1 MKKFLSAL
9 LVLCLLAAAAPYAQ
23 AVSAQVNGVAVSG
36 ATLYN
41 GSTYV
46 PIRALSQKLRT
57 DASVSW
63 EGGQAVVSASN
74 LSITARPGA
83 LYIEA
88 NGRLLFAP
96 DGVRLVNGTTLVPIR
111 TLAKAFGASVSWNAA
126 AQRADVAGGNGTI
139 SAGSTFYNSD
149 SVYWLSRIINAESE
163 GEPLRGKIA
172 VGNVILNRVDSPDFP
187 NSIYGVIFDTKWGV
201 QFTPVSNGTINNAPS
216 AESIIAAKLCLD
228 GANTAG
234 NSLFFFNAALATST
248 WIARS
253 RSHVT
258 TIGNHQFYA

>member
-1 MKKFLSAL
+1 MKKILAAL
-9 LVLCLLAAAAPYAQ
+9 LVLCLLTFALPVAQ
-23 AVSAQVNGVAVSG
+23 AVSVQVNGAAASG

-41 GSTYV
+41 GTTYV
-46 PIRALSQKLRT
+46 PLRALSQKLRP

-63 EGGQAVVSASN
+63 EGGQAFVRASN
-74 LSITARPGA
+74 LTISARPGA

-96 DGVRLVNGTTLVPIR
+96 DGVRLVGGTTLVPIR

-126 AQRADVAGGNGTI
+126 AQRASVASGSGTI
-139 SAGSTFYNSD
+139 SSGDTFYNSD
-149 SVYWLSRIINAESE
+149 SVYWLSRIIHAESE

-172 VGNVILNRVDSPDFP
+172 VGNVVLNRVASPDFP
-187 NSIYGVIFDTKWGV
+187 DSIHAVIFDDKWGV
-201 QFTPVSNGTINNAPS
+201 QFTPVSNGTINNTPS
-216 AESIIAAKLCLD
+216 AESVIAAKLCLD

-234 NSLFFFNAALATST
+234 GSLFFFNAALATST

-258 TIGNHQFYA
+258 TIGNHKFYA